1 MLKSDLQSDL
11 AGNWQLVQAE
21 GQEDVDESEEKA
33 MDTESTSV
41 LWSQSSCVFF
51 VLLPFWQKI
60 ADSCRTRRITYVMLC
75 TQQGK
80 RSKGHRLTER
90 PNVVQH
96 LNQDCL
102 RYREGCR
109 EGQK

>member
-51 VLLPFWQKI
+51 VLLPF
-60 ADSCRTRRITYVMLC
+60 C
-75 TQQGK
+75 
-80 RSKGHRLTER
+80 
-90 PNVVQH
+90 
-96 LNQDCL
+96 
-102 RYREGCR
+102 
-109 EGQK
+109 

>member
-1 MLKSDLQSDL
+1 M
-11 AGNWQLVQAE
+11 QAE
-21 GQEDVDESEEKA
+21 GQEDVDVSEEKA

-41 LWSQSSCVFF
+41 LWLQSSCCFRFCYLFARKLQIPVEP
-51 VLLPFWQKI
+51 V
-60 ADSCRTRRITYVMLC
+60 RITYVMLC

-90 PNVVQH
+90 PNVLKH